1 MQQNYV
7 LWTGA
12 PSKLQFIPL
21 VQSKEE
27 INPFSVK
34 MFEID
39 FMERI
44 LTPQALS
51 KEDRKASIAVEMVTM
66 SSKPKTSNKV
76 PQSTE
81 EKVQRRQQE

>member
-1 MQQNYV
+1 
-7 LWTGA
+7 
-12 PSKLQFIPL
+12 
-21 VQSKEE
+21 
-27 INPFSVK
+27 

-39 FMERI
+39 FMEMI